1 MCILQIILH
10 ILQNAN
16 CEGLLRHSSQYVLCV
31 WNDLKNIF
39 SLMQKTTHT
48 HTHNLECLALRSIY
62 QEKERK
68 NTRKTDKRDFKK
80 LCMAKLNDT
89 HL

>member
-48 HTHNLECLALRSIY
+48 HTHTILSA
-62 QEKERK
+62 
-68 NTRKTDKRDFKK
+68 
-80 LCMAKLNDT
+80 
-89 HL
+89 